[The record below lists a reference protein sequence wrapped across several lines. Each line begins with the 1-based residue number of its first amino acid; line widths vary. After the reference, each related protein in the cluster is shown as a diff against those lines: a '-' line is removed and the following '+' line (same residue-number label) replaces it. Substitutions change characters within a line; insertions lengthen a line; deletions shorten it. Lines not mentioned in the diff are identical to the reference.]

1 MPPYPKAKPVPT
13 PSRAPDTA
21 PPPPCQPAA
30 PAPVKSSCDG
40 VSAKSTPVK
49 SPDYKKVCM
58 EKAKPDGGVARS
70 LDHDFKGTVKAEQQP
85 DVRVVGDMVGKQVS

>member
-13 PSRAPDTA
+13 PSRAPDPA
-21 PPPPCQPAA
+21 PPPPCQAAA
-30 PAPVKSSCDG
+30 PVPVNG

-49 SPDYKKVCM
+49 SPDYKKVRM
-58 EKAKPDGGVARS
+58 GKAKPDGGVVRS